1 MTIALQQFA
10 YCPDIVLQ
18 GTETI
23 DRLAAGLLEAR
34 YWFFWWD

>member
-1 MTIALQQFA
+1 MRWSNSPTVPIL
-10 YCPDIVLQ
+10 LQ

-23 DRLAAGLLEAR
+23 ERLAASLIGAR